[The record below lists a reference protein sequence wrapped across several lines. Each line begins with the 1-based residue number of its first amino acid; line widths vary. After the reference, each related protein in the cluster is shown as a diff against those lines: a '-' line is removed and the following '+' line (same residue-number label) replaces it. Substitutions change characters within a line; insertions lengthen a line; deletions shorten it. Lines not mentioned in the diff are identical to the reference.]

1 MTNTQGGK
9 KGFISAWGIFIGLVL
24 GTLIGAV
31 FNHLIINYPSMTP
44 QISWINDNICWP
56 LGNAFLQALF
66 MIVVPLVFSS
76 LLVGVANLG
85 GGKGIGRLGI
95 RLFLF
100 YACTTILATGTGQLL
115 VNTLKP
121 GKSLDQETMLKA
133 AEENKNKLSSLK
145 EQSSMVEGSIWPGI
159 VTKII
164 PRNIIDQFGKTNML
178 SVIFVS
184 LLFGLALLYLP
195 KNSSKS
201 TFIQFMSALS
211 DISVLIIGWIMKIA
225 PFAVAGL
232 MIAIISTLGVGLIQK
247 MFFYIGVLMAGML
260 IHFCVYM
267 CILKFVIRFPIK
279 RFFKEMV
286 PVFYT
291 AFGTSSSSATMPVTM
306 NTLETRLGA
315 PRSIVNFSVPLGTVV
330 NMDGTALFEVVAT
343 IFLAQFFGVEMTLG
357 SHFFLLAIVFIT
369 SVGVAS
375 VPGGSLP
382 ILMSAIVVLG
392 IPPEGMGVI
401 IGVDRLMDMCRTVV
415 NVTGD
420 SVAALFLTK
429 TQKTNA
435 SEESHTVP
443 G

>member
-1 MTNTQGGK
+1 MSIQTK
-9 KGFISAWGIFIGLVL
+9 KTSLLSAWGIFIGLVV
-24 GTLIGAV
+24 GTLIGAL
-31 FNHLIINYPSMTP
+31 FNKLIINYPSLEP
-44 QISWINDNICWP
+44 QIVWINDNICWP

-85 GGKGIGRLGI
+85 GGKGIGRLGV

-100 YACTTILATGTGQLL
+100 YACTTILATGTGQIL
-115 VNTLKP
+115 VNSLKP
-121 GKSLDQETMLKA
+121 GKTLDQETMQKA
-133 AEENKNKLSSLK
+133 AEENSGKLSALQ
-145 EQSSMVEGSIWPGI
+145 EQSAMVEGSIWPGI
-159 VTKII
+159 ITKII
-164 PRNIIDQFGKTNML
+164 PKNIIDQFGKANML
-178 SVIFVS
+178 AVIFVS
-184 LLFGLALLYLP
+184 LLFGLALIYLP
-195 KNSSKS
+195 TNSSKA

-211 DISVLIIGWIMKIA
+211 DVSVLIIGWVMKLA
-225 PFAVAGL
+225 PVAVAAL
-232 MIAIISTLGVGLIQK
+232 MIAIISTLGIGLIQK
-247 MFFYIGVLMAGML
+247 MMFYIGVLLAGML
-260 IHFCVYM
+260 IHLCVYSL
-267 CILKFVIRFPIK
+267 ILKFIIRMPLK
-279 RFFKEMV
+279 KFFTRMI

-291 AFGTSSSSATMPVTM
+291 AFGTSSSSATMPITM
-306 NTLETRLGA
+306 NTLEKKLGV

-369 SVGVAS
+369 SIGVAS

-382 ILMSAIVVLG
+382 ILMSAIIVLG

-420 SVAALFLTK
+420 SLAALFLAK
-429 TQKTNA
+429 TENINV
-435 SEESHTVP
+435 SEESREISD
-443 G
+443 

>member
-1 MTNTQGGK
+1 MSNQGGK
-9 KGFISAWGIFIGLVL
+9 KGFISAWGIFLGLVV

-31 FNHLIINYPSMTP
+31 FNHLIINYPSLAP
-44 QISWINDNICWP
+44 KISWINDNICWP
-56 LGNAFLQALF
+56 MGNAFLQALF

-85 GGKGIGRLGI
+85 GGKGIGRLGG

-121 GKSLDQETMLKA
+121 GKSLDQATMLKA

-145 EQSSMVEGSIWPGI
+145 AQSSMVEGSIWPGI

-184 LLFGLALLYLP
+184 LIFGLALLYLP
-195 KNSSKS
+195 KNSSKT

-211 DISVLIIGWIMKIA
+211 DASVLIIGWIMKIA

-260 IHFCVYM
+260 IHFCVYTL
-267 CILKFVIRFPIK
+267 ILKFVVRFPIK

-369 SVGVAS
+369 SIGVAS

-420 SVAALFLTK
+420 SVAALFLSK
-429 TQKTNA
+429 TQKTHA
-435 SEESHTVP
+435 SEKSHTVSD
-443 G
+443 